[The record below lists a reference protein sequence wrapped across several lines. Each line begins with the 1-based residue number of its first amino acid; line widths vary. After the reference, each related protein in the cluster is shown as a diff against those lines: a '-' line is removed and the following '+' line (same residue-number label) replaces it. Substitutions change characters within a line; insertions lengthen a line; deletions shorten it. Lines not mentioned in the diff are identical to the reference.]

1 MKVKTKKELSELD
14 EELNLFDESDWN
26 FLNVQSGSNL
36 EYFNDIR
43 DNDFRKRGVNDVLRY
58 FTLTLIVCSIFI
70 ILGVWL
76 YNTTL
81 GRYAL
86 TDGDANSVSD
96 KVVTLQ
102 RVRDAEKADDSD
114 LIEISKVISSY
125 FNILQVGS
133 SYDVLNNFCLTSS
146 TFYSTEKAYR
156 EKMEYSYDTND
167 CYSRALRCF
176 GKYFSVSKINEVLVK
191 DDIYYTYTNMGYPD
205 DDVLTEYFYLYANDM
220 TKFFNVNSITEQ
232 NVVKYIIQL
241 ADTYGIPSSNE
252 EVCIKMCKTDSGEFV
267 IMDDSLVT
275 NQCTTSYNY
284 AISQVI
290 KILGGTK
297 AINQYD

>member
-1 MKVKTKKELSELD
+1 MKVKTKKELYELD

-26 FLNVQSGSNL
+26 FLNVHSGSNL

-43 DNDFRKRGVNDVLRY
+43 DEDFRKRGINDVIRY
-58 FTLTLIVCSIFI
+58 FVVTLIVCSIFLV
-70 ILGVWL
+70 LGVWL
-76 YNTTL
+76 YNITV
-81 GRYAL
+81 GRHVL
-86 TDGDANSVSD
+86 TDGDANSVND
-96 KVVTLQ
+96 TVVALQ
-102 RVRDAEKADDSD
+102 RVQDAEKADDSD
-114 LIEISKVISSY
+114 FIEISKVISSY

-133 SYDVLNNFCLTSS
+133 SYEVLNNFCLTSS

-156 EKMEYSYDTND
+156 EKMTHSYDTND

-176 GKYFSVSKINEVLVK
+176 GKYFSLSKLNEVLVK
-191 DDIYYTYTNMGYPD
+191 DDIYYVYANMGYPD
-205 DDVLTEYFYLYANDM
+205 DDVLTEYFYIYANDM
-220 TKFFNVNSITEQ
+220 TKFFNVNSIKEQ

-241 ADTYGIPSSNE
+241 ADTYGIPSSTD

-297 AINQYD
+297 ATNQHD

>member
-43 DNDFRKRGVNDVLRY
+43 DEDFRKRGINDVIRY
-58 FTLTLIVCSIFI
+58 FVVTLIVCSIFLV
-70 ILGVWL
+70 LGVWL
-76 YNTTL
+76 YNITV
-81 GRYAL
+81 GRYVL
-86 TDGDANSVSD
+86 TDGDANSVND
-96 KVVTLQ
+96 TAIALQ
-102 RVRDAEKADDSD
+102 RVQNAEKADDSD
-114 LIEISKVISSY
+114 FIEISKVTSSY

-176 GKYFSVSKINEVLVK
+176 GKYFSLSKINEVLVK
-191 DDIYYTYTNMGYPD
+191 DDIYYVYASMGYPD
-205 DDVLTEYFYLYANDM
+205 DDVLTEYFYIYSNDM

-241 ADTYGIPSSNE
+241 ADTYGIPSSTE

-297 AINQYD
+297 ATNQHD

>member
-43 DNDFRKRGVNDVLRY
+43 DDDFRKRGINDVIRY
-58 FTLTLIVCSIFI
+58 FVVTLIVCSIFL

-76 YNTTL
+76 YSITV
-81 GRYAL
+81 GRHVL
-86 TDGDANSVSD
+86 TDGDANSVND
-96 KVVTLQ
+96 TAVALK
-102 RVRDAEKADDSD
+102 RVQNAEKADDSD
-114 LIEISKVISSY
+114 FIEISKVTSSY

-176 GKYFSVSKINEVLVK
+176 GKYFSLYKMNEVLVK
-191 DDIYYTYTNMGYPD
+191 DDIYYVYANMGYPD
-205 DDVLTEYFYLYANDM
+205 DDVLTEYFYIYANDM

-241 ADTYGIPSSNE
+241 ADTYGIPSSTD

-297 AINQYD
+297 ATNQHD

>member
-26 FLNVQSGSNL
+26 FLNVQNGSNL

-43 DNDFRKRGVNDVLRY
+43 DNDFRKRGINDVIRY
-58 FTLTLIVCSIFI
+58 FVVTLIVCSIFL

-76 YNTTL
+76 YNITV
-81 GRYAL
+81 GRYVL
-86 TDGDANSVSD
+86 TDGDANSVND
-96 KVVTLQ
+96 KVVALQ
-102 RVRDAEKADDSD
+102 RVKDAEKADDSD
-114 LIEISKVISSY
+114 FIEISKVTSSY

-176 GKYFSVSKINEVLVK
+176 GKYFSLSKINEVLVK
-191 DDIYYTYTNMGYPD
+191 DDIYYVYASMGYPD
-205 DDVLTEYFYLYANDM
+205 DDVLTEYFYIYSNDM

-241 ADTYGIPSSNE
+241 ADTYGIPSSTE

-297 AINQYD
+297 ATNQHD

>member
-1 MKVKTKKELSELD
+1 MKVKAKKELSELD

-43 DNDFRKRGVNDVLRY
+43 DDDFRKRGINDVIRY
-58 FTLTLIVCSIFI
+58 FVVTLIVCSIFL

-76 YNTTL
+76 YNITV
-81 GRYAL
+81 GRHVL
-86 TDGDANSVSD
+86 TDGDANSVND
-96 KVVTLQ
+96 TVVALQ
-102 RVRDAEKADDSD
+102 RVQDAEKADDSD
-114 LIEISKVISSY
+114 FIEISKVTSSY

-176 GKYFSVSKINEVLVK
+176 GKYFSLSKINEVLVK
-191 DDIYYTYTNMGYPD
+191 DDTYYVYANMGYPD
-205 DDVLTEYFYLYANDM
+205 DDVLTEYFYIYANDM

-241 ADTYGIPSSNE
+241 ADTYGIPSSTE
-252 EVCIKMCKTDSGEFV
+252 IGRAHV
-267 IMDDSLVT
+267 
-275 NQCTTSYNY
+275 
-284 AISQVI
+284 
-290 KILGGTK
+290 
-297 AINQYD
+297 